1 MKCQYRGL
9 WSEKHRHRMSEKAN
23 TVNIKNCL
31 LLIYYFVSTVFS
43 NQVGTLYSYVT
54 FYRAI
59 DNGNSEVN
67 PKDK

>member
-1 MKCQYRGL
+1 
-9 WSEKHRHRMSEKAN
+9 MSEKAN